1 MTKEDISKLS
11 KKELQDIVLKVQKIL
26 SDKQKVE
33 FRKIVEESGITSGNN
48 SLQIMQVRMSDDL
61 VNEKMTQIQDWKDQI
76 DE

>member
-33 FRKIVEESGITSGNN
+33 FRKIVEEYGGPSGNN
-48 SLQIMQVRMSDDL
+48 SL
-61 VNEKMTQIQDWKDQI
+61 
-76 DE
+76 